1 MNDIQEKIAVLKIK
15 NIQKA
20 EKQKQYMSR
29 NGKNLKGK
37 KKKKQFQKQKRGEK
51 RRNCAVRQKKVMSEW
66 SVHI

>member
-15 NIQKA
+15 NIQEA

-37 KKKKQFQKQKRGEK
+37 KKKKTVLKTKTGGKTAKLRFSAEEGH
-51 RRNCAVRQKKVMSEW
+51 V
-66 SVHI
+66 

>member
-15 NIQKA
+15 NIQEA

-37 KKKKQFQKQKRGEK
+37 KKKKTVLKTKTGGKTAKLRFSAEESH
-51 RRNCAVRQKKVMSEW
+51 V
-66 SVHI
+66 

>member
-29 NGKNLKGK
+29 NGKTLKGK
-37 KKKKQFQKQKRGEK
+37 KKKQF
-51 RRNCAVRQKKVMSEW
+51 
-66 SVHI
+66 